1 MNNEIQL
8 ISDCESSMDT
18 VASELLGFAEPKTAD
33 LYYLF
38 RDSLQEDL
46 RAKFG
51 NVFENFPEPKK

>member
-1 MNNEIQL
+1 
-8 ISDCESSMDT
+8 MDT